1 MKEALFVKRNADK
14 WRQYEQ
20 HQGLSTD
27 ELAKK
32 YIELTDDL
40 AFSKTFFPN
49 STTTKYLNG
58 LTSSFHQSIYKN
70 KKEKR
75 SRFITFWTQEL
86 PFIFY
91 QERKQILYA
100 FLFFIVAVVIG
111 AVSSKYNDD
120 FVRLILGDAYV
131 NMTNENI
138 AKGDPFAVYKQS
150 EEIIMFLQIAT
161 NNIRVSFL
169 AFIFGIFCS
178 LGTVSLLFRNGIMLG
193 SFQYFFYSK
202 NLGLAS
208 LLVIWLHGTIEIT
221 SIVIAGAAGLVL
233 GNSILFPGT
242 LPRKT
247 AIFNA
252 AKNGI
257 KIVIGLVPL
266 FLIAAFIES
275 FFTRY
280 TQMPTYL
287 SATVLITSFAFVIW
301 YFIIYPYLI
310 HNKQINGTT

>member
-111 AVSSKYNDD
+111 AVSAKYNDD

-169 AFIFGIFCS
+169 AFIFGVFCS

>member
-111 AVSSKYNDD
+111 AVSAKYNDD

>member
-14 WRQYEQ
+14 WGQYEQ
-20 HQGLSTD
+20 YQGLSTD

-91 QERKQILYA
+91 QERKQVLYA
-100 FLFFIVAVVIG
+100 FFFFIVAVVIG
-111 AVSSKYNDD
+111 AVSAKYNED

-169 AFIFGIFCS
+169 AFIFGVFCS

>member
-20 HQGLSTD
+20 QQDLTTD

-40 AFSKTFFPN
+40 AFSKTFFPK

-70 KKEKR
+70 KKEKK

-86 PFIFY
+86 PLIFY

-100 FLFFIVAVVIG
+100 FLFFMIAIVIG
-111 AVSSKYNDD
+111 AVSAKYNDD
-120 FVRLILGDAYV
+120 FVRLILGDGYV

-138 AKGDPFAVYKQS
+138 AKGDPFAVYKQTN
-150 EEIIMFLQIAT
+150 EILMFLQIAT

-178 LGTVSLLFRNGIMLG
+178 IGTVSLLFRNGIMLG

-247 AIFNA
+247 AVFNA

-280 TQMPTYL
+280 TQMPKFL

-310 HNKQINGTT
+310 NKKHINGTT

>member
-1 MKEALFVKRNADK
+1 
-14 WRQYEQ
+14 
-20 HQGLSTD
+20 
-27 ELAKK
+27 
-32 YIELTDDL
+32 
-40 AFSKTFFPN
+40 
-49 STTTKYLNG
+49 
-58 LTSSFHQSIYKN
+58 
-70 KKEKR
+70 
-75 SRFITFWTQEL
+75 
-86 PFIFY
+86 
-91 QERKQILYA
+91 
-100 FLFFIVAVVIG
+100 
-111 AVSSKYNDD
+111 
-120 FVRLILGDAYV
+120 
-131 NMTNENI
+131 
-138 AKGDPFAVYKQS
+138 
-150 EEIIMFLQIAT
+150 
-161 NNIRVSFL
+161 
-169 AFIFGIFCS
+169 
-178 LGTVSLLFRNGIMLG
+178 MLG

>member
-111 AVSSKYNDD
+111 AVSAKYNDD

-287 SATVLITSFAFVIW
+287 SATILITSFAFVIW